1 VAEPQLKHRD
11 ATRKPSLVVPQ
22 GACDCHAHV
31 VGDPAKF
38 PFTPHRSFTPHPA
51 SYDEYAAV
59 LGTLGIERRVIV
71 QPSFYGF
78 DNSCTL
84 SAVAAS
90 GLDRARGVAMIDP
103 ATDGKAIRALDHQG
117 IRGAR
122 FITAVK
128 GGGSLDQLRDVAQLI
143 APLGWHLQLYIA
155 ADAWREL
162 APTIA
167 QLPVDVVMDHMA
179 HVEAD
184 TPADDPSFQAILR
197 LLDAGRCW
205 VKLCGYRNSVAG
217 HPYADV
223 APLARRFIAH
233 APERCLWGTDWPHT
247 NVKDYVPDDGDLLD
261 LLRDWAPDAAVRNR
275 ILVSNPAALYGFS

>member
-1 VAEPQLKHRD
+1 VAEPLLKHRSG
-11 ATRKPSLVVPQ
+11 THKPALVVPKA
-22 GACDCHAHV
+22 ACDCHAHV
-31 VGDPAKF
+31 VGDPATF
-38 PFTPHRSFTPHPA
+38 PFTPNRSFTPHEA

-59 LGTLGIERRVIV
+59 LETLGIERRVIV

-84 SAVAAS
+84 AAIAAS
-90 GLDRARGVAMIDP
+90 GLDRARGIAMIDP
-103 ATDGKAIRALDHQG
+103 ATDGRTLRALDAAG

-128 GGGSLDQLRDVAQLI
+128 GGGSLDQLRDVAGLI
-143 APLGWHLQLYIA
+143 APLGWHLQMYITPA
-155 ADAWREL
+155 AWREL
-162 APTIA
+162 APTIM

-179 HVEAD
+179 HVDAD
-184 TPADDPSFQAILR
+184 TPADDAALAAILK
-197 LLDAGRCW
+197 LLDTGRCW

-217 HPYADV
+217 HPYDDV

-247 NVKDYVPDDGDLLD
+247 NVQTYIPDDGELLD
-261 LLRDWAPDAAVRNR
+261 LLADWAPDEAVRNR
-275 ILVSNPAALYGFS
+275 ILVSNPAALYGFR

>member
-1 VAEPQLKHRD
+1 VVEPQLKHRD
-11 ATRKPSLVVPQ
+11 AIRKPSLVVPN

-31 VGDPAKF
+31 VGDRAKF
-38 PFTPHRSFTPHPA
+38 PFTPNRSFTPHVA

-103 ATDGKAIRALDHQG
+103 ATDSKALRALDDQG

-128 GGGSLDQLRDVAQLI
+128 GGGSLDQLRDVAKRI

-155 ADAWREL
+155 A
-162 APTIA
+162 
-167 QLPVDVVMDHMA
+167 
-179 HVEAD
+179 
-184 TPADDPSFQAILR
+184 SFQAILK
-197 LLDAGRCW
+197 LLDTGRCW

-247 NVKDYVPDDGDLLD
+247 NVKDHVPDDGDLLD
-261 LLRDWAPDAAVRNR
+261 LLRDWAPDEAVRNR